1 MYNLPQE
8 IEVWYV
14 IPAVRREFAK
24 VFTKKYKLTQEE
36 AAEILGVGKAAVS
49 QYINSKRAS
58 LKLPKEIISEIE
70 KSAGR
75 IIKNKKLVVE
85 EIMRIIS
92 LVKNRKLLC
101 NVCKKYNR
109 GIIKICAMDPLRG

>member
-1 MYNLPQE
+1 MKAIICQE
-8 IEVWYV
+8 PE
-14 IPAVRREFAK
+14 
-24 VFTKKYKLTQEE
+24 
-36 AAEILGVGKAAVS
+36 
-49 QYINSKRAS
+49 
-58 LKLPKEIISEIE
+58 
-70 KSAGR
+70 
-75 IIKNKKLVVE
+75 KLVVE